1 MTLSWWRGVHPLDPS
16 RVPCY
21 LAYLYVAIVIV
32 CIDIFHH
39 RRRETERHPPLHP
52 PREIRVSRGRLC
64 IDRWIDEGRLRTR
77 ARAGFKTT
85 A

>member
-39 RRRETERHPPLHP
+39 RTRSPDTGVRRRERDRDT
-52 PREIRVSRGRLC
+52 PRDSSFEDACVEV
-64 IDRWIDEGRLRTR
+64 DR
-77 ARAGFKTT
+77 
-85 A
+85 